1 LDIFIELGN
10 QFYQEWVQYNYAQLP
25 FGITEKSNLIFP
37 FFKAFVKN
45 NIIILY
51 ITIFG
56 KKLFMKSNLLVILV
70 LFIAS
75 LKAQKIESIVVNL
88 YTDSLKRGTYNYINV
103 DGLLSN
109 GHYLPLDSTQ
119 LIFRSSAGTFF
130 GNSLWIDPD
139 FKGKKIS
146 FKVILKRTPTI
157 FKDFDIPLKQMPD
170 GPLKTI
176 EEIMKEKKKKSIN
189 RLNH

>member
-1 LDIFIELGN
+1 
-10 QFYQEWVQYNYAQLP
+10 
-25 FGITEKSNLIFP
+25 
-37 FFKAFVKN
+37 
-45 NIIILY
+45 
-51 ITIFG
+51 
-56 KKLFMKSNLLVILV
+56 MKSNLLVILV